1 MLFFSEVDVV
11 YEQELEDF
19 FYINALFIWYFY
31 QKFLPLPRWN
41 KANSYRKNREMKQ
54 VQNWVLFLDD
64 FYNNLTI
71 SLD

>member
-31 QKFLPLPRWN
+31 QKFLPLLRWN
-41 KANSYRKNREMKQ
+41 KANSYRKNIEMKQ
-54 VQNWVLFLDD
+54 VQKWVLFLEIY
-64 FYNNLTI
+64 YNRLNI
-71 SLD
+71 SID

>member
-41 KANSYRKNREMKQ
+41 KANAYRKNIEMKQ
-54 VQNWVLFLDD
+54 VQKWVLFLEIY
-64 FYNNLTI
+64 YNRLNI
-71 SLD
+71 SAD